1 MVIEGAVSGD
11 VFVEYMRQVLVHE
24 LRAGQVV
31 IMDGLGAHH
40 RPEVKVLLAAAGC
53 SLLLLWPKPVRCCC
67 RAKRLS
73 YS

>member
-40 RPEVKVLLAAAGC
+40 
-53 SLLLLWPKPVRCCC
+53 
-67 RAKRLS
+67 
-73 YS
+73 